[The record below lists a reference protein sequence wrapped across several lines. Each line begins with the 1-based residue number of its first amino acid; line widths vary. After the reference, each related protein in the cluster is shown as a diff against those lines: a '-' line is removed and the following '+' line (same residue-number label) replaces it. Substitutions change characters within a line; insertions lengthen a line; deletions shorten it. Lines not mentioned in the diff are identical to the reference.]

1 LYENIDIV
9 NKEKS
14 KMELHKHYKVI
25 VIGSGPAG
33 LTAAIYA
40 ARAELQ
46 PLVIEGMQPGGQ
58 LTITTDVENYPGFPE
73 GIMGPQLMNDM
84 HKQAERF
91 GTHFLYQF
99 VMEVDFSRRPFIV
112 KTDDKKFTADTVIIT
127 SGASAKLLGLESES
141 FLMGHGVSA
150 CATCDGFFF
159 KDKEIVV
166 VGGGDSAME
175 EATFLTKFASK
186 VTVIHRRDELRASKI
201 MQQRAL
207 DNPKVDFLW
216 NKTISEILGSHEEGV
231 KGVKLKD
238 AVTGEETEFACQGVF
253 LAIGHTPNS
262 DVFRGELEMDET
274 GYIITEKLSTK
285 TSIDG
290 VFAAGDV
297 QDKDYRQAVTA
308 AGTGCMAALDAE
320 HYLSNLEFEQQQKK
334 EAKKEKLQVAGGK

>member
-1 LYENIDIV
+1 
-9 NKEKS
+9 
-14 KMELHKHYKVI
+14 MELNSHYKI
-25 VIGSGPAG
+25 IIIGSGAAG

-58 LTITTDVENYPGFPE
+58 LTITTDVENYPGFPT

-91 GTHFLYQF
+91 GTHFLHQF
-99 VMEVDFSRRPFIV
+99 VTGIDFSKKPFEIR
-112 KTDDKKFTADTVIIT
+112 TDDKEFTADAVVIA
-127 SGASAKLLGLESES
+127 SGASAKLLGIESES
-141 FLMGHGVSA
+141 KLMGHGVSA

-186 VTVIHRRDELRASKI
+186 VTVIHRREELRASKI
-201 MQQRAL
+201 MQERAM

-216 NKTISEILGSHEEGV
+216 NKVITEVLGSQQEGV
-231 KGVKLKD
+231 TGVRLKD
-238 AVTGEETEFACQGVF
+238 TVTGEEGEFACHGVF

-262 DVFRGELEMDET
+262 EVFRGEIDMDEK
-274 GYIITEKLSTK
+274 GYIITEKSSTK
-285 TSIDG
+285 TNVEG

-297 QDKDYRQAVTA
+297 QDTVYRQAITA

-320 HYLSNLEFEQQQKK
+320 HYLSNLEFEESLKGV
-334 EAKKEKLQVAGGK
+334 EKQTEMEVAGSK

>member
-1 LYENIDIV
+1 
-9 NKEKS
+9 
-14 KMELHKHYKVI
+14 MELQKHYKVLI
-25 VIGSGPAG
+25 IGSGAAG

-58 LTITTDVENYPGFPE
+58 LTITTEVENYPGFPQ

-99 VMEVDFSRRPFIV
+99 VLEVDFSRKPFVI
-112 KTDDKKFTADTVIIT
+112 KTDDKQFTTDSVIIA
-127 SGASAKLLGLESES
+127 SGASAKLLGLESETL
-141 FLMGHGVSA
+141 LMGHGVSA

-186 VTVIHRRDELRASKI
+186 VTVIHRREELRASKI
-201 MQQRAL
+201 MQQRAF
-207 DNPKVDFLW
+207 DNPKIDFLY
-216 NKTISEILGSHEEGV
+216 NKVITEVIGTQSEGV
-231 KGVKLKD
+231 GAINLKD
-238 AVTGEETEFACQGVF
+238 TVTGKESEFSCQGVF
-253 LAIGHTPNS
+253 LAIGHTPNTE
-262 DVFRGELEMDET
+262 VFRGEIDLDEK
-274 GYIITEKLSTK
+274 GYVITEKSSTR
-285 TSIDG
+285 TNIEG

-297 QDKDYRQAVTA
+297 QDTVYRQAITA

-320 HYLSNLEFEQQQKK
+320 HYLSSLEFENKGKREKK
-334 EAKKEKLQVAGGK
+334 REKKPEKQDTVV